1 MGTVQGLLGRTELAR
16 PRLLVFAILAFT
28 SIHSMPGWLQG
39 FARVQP
45 IARAA
50 NTVRALTEGGSVD
63 TKPFLDRPVEHRHP
77 GRLRRLAVRRYRK
90 G

>member
-1 MGTVQGLLGRTELAR
+1 
-16 PRLLVFAILAFT
+16 LLVFAIMAFT

-50 NTVRALTEGGSVD
+50 NTVRALTEGGPVD
-63 TKPFLDRPVEHRHP
+63 TKPFPDRPVEHRHP
-77 GRLRRLAVRRYRK
+77 GRLRPMAVRRYRK